1 MSDTPQTDSD
11 VFDPDPGVADDVDA
25 GGHDAVADARAEA
38 EADAPVDYSEA
49 SEDQD
54 ARVAE
59 AMAEATES
67 PESHAAADPTFESP
81 TEEPELTA
89 SPVVDEVDSGGSV
102 PSPPGPDGVD
112 DAVADVSDE
121 PAEDI
126 EVADADDFDDLLSV
140 AGADT
145 VDQAT
150 GADLQADA
158 ATDESDAEA
167 ADAAVTTDGA
177 AGADPAADGAGEPAA
192 DGEAVNG
199 SAPTVP
205 SRADFR
211 RLPGDY
217 YVVHTYSGY
226 EQRVKANLENRI
238 TSMNMEDQIY
248 EVIIP
253 TEDAVEIK
261 AGKKQNVKRKVFPGY
276 VLVRMQL
283 DDDSWYV
290 VRNTP
295 AVTGFVGPPGARP
308 VPLSYREVEAILAE
322 PEEGEAPVTSVE
334 YEVDENIRVTSGPF
348 ADFTGTISEIN
359 ADASKLK
366 VLVSIFGRETPV
378 ELGFDQVGAV
388 PIARV
393 AAAAPASAERPLPA
407 STAPGGALEDVAFIQ
422 PRDPAVPRADSDYR
436 CGPSQT
442 APRRATTAPGR

>member
-1 MSDTPQTDSD
+1 MSDTPQTESD
-11 VFDPDPGVADDVDA
+11 VFDPEPGVADDVDT
-25 GGHDAVADARAEA
+25 GSHDAVADARAEA

-49 SEDQD
+49 SADQD

-59 AMAEATES
+59 ALAEATES
-67 PESHAAADPTFESP
+67 PEAHAAADPTFESP
-81 TEEPELTA
+81 TADPDLTA
-89 SPVVDEVDSGGSV
+89 SPVVDEVDSGGNV
-102 PSPPGPDGVD
+102 PSPPGPEAVD

-121 PAEDI
+121 PPEDV
-126 EVADADDFDDLLSV
+126 EVAEADDFDDLLSA

-145 VDQAT
+145 VEQAT
-150 GADLQADA
+150 DADVQADESDA
-158 ATDESDAEA
+158 ATDESDAATDESDAATDESDASGAEA
-167 ADAAVTTDGA
+167 VDAAVTDDA
-177 AGADPAADGAGEPAA
+177 EDAGPAADGA
-192 DGEAVNG
+192 DGATNG
-199 SAPTVP
+199 SSPTVP

-238 TSMNMEDQIY
+238 TSMNMEDQIF

-261 AGKKQNVKRKVFPGY
+261 GGKKQNVKRKVFPGY
-276 VLVRMQL
+276 VLVRMDL

-322 PEEGEAPVTSVE
+322 PEEGETSVVTKVD
-334 YEVDENIRVTSGPF
+334 YEISENIRVTSGPF

-378 ELGFDQVGAV
+378 ELGFDQVAK
-388 PIARV
+388 
-393 AAAAPASAERPLPA
+393 L
-407 STAPGGALEDVAFIQ
+407 
-422 PRDPAVPRADSDYR
+422 
-436 CGPSQT
+436 
-442 APRRATTAPGR
+442 